1 MQCHVYKV
9 KIQSNKLNRK
19 QSQQLKMLFVE
30 GKWLYND
37 LINSNNIFKVNTTNI
52 KSINHYNKDKQLINS
67 QLHLGS
73 QLKQSIHNQ
82 IKNNIKILSILKKN
96 GHQVGSLKHISE
108 LKSINLQQYNI
119 TYKLNKDYSKIKIQ
133 GIKGWIRVN
142 GLDQLKD
149 YQIANAKLLNTLNG
163 YYIAVTTF
171 KDKIIKDNS
180 NKPNIGIDFGC
191 TKSFTLSNKQKL
203 NYSIKETERLKYL
216 QRKLEVKKKNSNNRR
231 KLINKIR
238 KQYNKINNKK
248 NDQANK
254 FVHYLK
260 ENFNQI
266 YIQDEQ
272 ISKWQSNG
280 HGKSI
285 QHDILGRVK
294 NKLKKL
300 EQVKVIDKFIP
311 TTKICSN
318 CGYKQ
323 QIDLYNRIYKC
334 PICGLQIDRDINSA
348 MNIMNS
354 SPMEHRSECLLN
366 EGSC

>member
-19 QSQQLKMLFVE
+19 QTQQLKMLFVE

-52 KSINHYNKDKQLINS
+52 KFINHYNKDKQLINS

-82 IKNNIKILSILKKN
+82 IKNNIKVLSILKKN
-96 GHQVGSLKHISE
+96 GHQVGSLKHINE
-108 LKSINLQQYNI
+108 LKSIDLQQYNI
-119 TYKLNKDYSKIKIQ
+119 TYKLNKDHSRIKIQ
-133 GIKGWIRVN
+133 GIKGWIRIN

-171 KDKIIKDNS
+171 RNKKSIDS
-180 NKPNIGIDFGC
+180 TNKPNIGIDFGC
-191 TKSFTLSNKQKL
+191 TNSFTLSNGQKI
-203 NYSIKETERLKYL
+203 NYSIKETERLKAL
-216 QRKLEVKKKNSNNRR
+216 QRALQKKQKNSNNRR

-272 ISKWQSNG
+272 IAKWSSSG
-280 HGKSI
+280 HGRSI

-294 NKLKKL
+294 SRLIRLNK
-300 EQVKVIDKFIP
+300 VVVIDKYIA

-334 PICGLQIDRDINSA
+334 PQCGLQIDRDINSA
-348 MNIMNS
+348 MNILNS
-354 SPMEHRSECLLN
+354 SPTEHRSECLLN